1 MTDGGQRAAT
11 DKTCPVVL
19 RSPQGK
25 CEILAFCHPLAG
37 HQFVKGTVEAGETP
51 AAAALRELYEEA
63 GKRPKPLPRCWVHQT
78 RSNQVK
84 SGIFL
89 WSKQTLYPTAGSI
102 NALMTAGNCLDFS
115 GTQCDSRYQTAL
127 SIDFTRRCILSAL
140 NLIYC
145 QCLKAQCSPNTFRNR
160 V

>member
-11 DKTCPVVL
+11 DKACPVVL

-63 GKRPKPLPRCWVHQT
+63 GITAQAITTMLGSSNAIQSEDLCTIQDFLTVVNFVFFR
-78 RSNQVK
+78 RSE
-84 SGIFL
+84 
-89 WSKQTLYPTAGSI
+89 
-102 NALMTAGNCLDFS
+102 
-115 GTQCDSRYQTAL
+115 
-127 SIDFTRRCILSAL
+127 
-140 NLIYC
+140 
-145 QCLKAQCSPNTFRNR
+145 
-160 V
+160 